1 MYSRTLCGGLY
12 PAVRKLAPMLA
23 RAAGHTKYVAGGQT
37 VPVEDTLGDK
47 IWDLVALLLSD
58 MASLTVACLR
68 VGIPVAVALGIL
80 AYNSNNGLR
89 AEWRAAQTNQE
100 RPAVAF
106 DVRQNAV
113 ARSGILRLRRRQAWT
128 NSMVHMLGL
137 NQGRLGAFLAGRWTP
152 DLTGFEQ
159 PGPKR
164 FISALLLDGA
174 RVLGGGFLATT
185 RQVGAEVV
193 HGRTPYLRL
202 GLGVSEHTVLVDAL
216 AKLSLYSCYRRRDQ
230 NLVAALR
237 VRCTEWCRDNGI
249 NDQDAALL
257 LPSTVALAF
266 LRSSPEEA
274 GSELL
279 RARSLEDARWG
290 AYVQST
296 KERYWYE
303 SKT

>member
-1 MYSRTLCGGLY
+1 MYSRILGGGLY
-12 PAVRKLAPMLA
+12 PAFRKLAPMLA
-23 RAAGHTKYVAGGQT
+23 TTIGHKSYVSGGVS
-37 VPVEDTLGDK
+37 VPIEDTLGDK
-47 IWDLVALLLSD
+47 IFDLVALLLSD
-58 MASLTVACLR
+58 MASLAVACMR
-68 VGIPVAVALGIL
+68 VGIPLTVALGIL
-80 AYNSNNGLR
+80 AYNSNNGVR
-89 AEWRAAQTNQE
+89 AQWRDAQTRQE

-128 NSMVHMLGL
+128 NSLVHTLGL
-137 NQGRLGAFLAGRWTP
+137 DQGRLGAFLAGRWTP

-185 RQVGAEVV
+185 RQVDGREV
-193 HGRTPYLRL
+193 HGRTSYLRL
-202 GLGVSEHTVLVDAL
+202 GLGTSEYTILVDAL
-216 AKLSLYSCYRRRDQ
+216 ARLSLYSCYRRRDR
-230 NLVAALR
+230 NLLAALR
-237 VRCTEWCRDNGI
+237 VRCTEWCKDNGLS
-249 NDQDAALL
+249 DQDSALL
-257 LPSTVALAF
+257 LPGTVALSF
-266 LRSSPEEA
+266 LRTSPEEA

-279 RARSLEDARWG
+279 RARSLEGARWG

-303 SKT
+303 SKD